1 MRNNNSDSL
10 NNAFN
15 GSGNGKGTKIIGQE
29 RKTFQAFYSQPKT
42 MLMVSVET
50 GIERANI
57 CRYVAEL
64 EKQDRIYIVRKGI
77 CPITKH
83 RAGFYTTN
91 PELFPA
97 IVEHSNTVSHDECA

>member
-1 MRNNNSDSL
+1 MNTQGKHSL
-10 NNAFN
+10 NNAFEPTKQ
-15 GSGNGKGTKIIGQE
+15 GKDTKIIGQE

-57 CRYVAEL
+57 CRYVATL
-64 EKQDRIYIVRKGI
+64 RKQGRIFLIRNGI

-83 RAGFYTTN
+83 RAGFLTTN
-91 PELFPA
+91 
-97 IVEHSNTVSHDECA
+97 VEFLNDFDK

>member
-15 GSGNGKGTKIIGQE
+15 GSGNGKDKKISGQE

-57 CRYVAEL
+57 CRYVATL
-64 EKQDRIYIVRKGI
+64 RKQGRIFLVRNGI
-77 CPITKH
+77 CSISKH
-83 RAGFYTTN
+83 NAGYLTTN
-91 PELFPA
+91 VEFLKPE
-97 IVEHSNTVSHDECA
+97 SHE